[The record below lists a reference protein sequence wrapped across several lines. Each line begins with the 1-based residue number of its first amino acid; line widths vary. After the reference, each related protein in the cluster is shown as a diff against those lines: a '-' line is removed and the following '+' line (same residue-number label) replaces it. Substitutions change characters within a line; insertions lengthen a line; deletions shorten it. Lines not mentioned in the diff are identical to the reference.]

1 MVSDSE
7 SVHMYSGSIS
17 HQNLAYTLR
26 DSTVRHAQSMNL
38 KVAHT
43 VNRNAASRPAEDR
56 PAAQACQERP
66 IQRSNLRTNRTLPAP
81 APCSH
86 ATEHALT
93 SFLPSSL
100 RPLCSPC
107 AACCAS
113 LAAVPPYSLHALC
126 RLLCACSL
134 HGHLV
139 PTS

>member
-38 KVAHT
+38 KLRHTGHTAQWQLDAASLSTIPPEVIGWLEVAHSPC
-43 VNRNAASRPAEDR
+43 R
-56 PAAQACQERP
+56 
-66 IQRSNLRTNRTLPAP
+66 IQPPTNRTLPAP

-93 SFLPSSL
+93 SILP
-100 RPLCSPC
+100 
-107 AACCAS
+107 
-113 LAAVPPYSLHALC
+113 
-126 RLLCACSL
+126 
-134 HGHLV
+134 
-139 PTS
+139 PTPV